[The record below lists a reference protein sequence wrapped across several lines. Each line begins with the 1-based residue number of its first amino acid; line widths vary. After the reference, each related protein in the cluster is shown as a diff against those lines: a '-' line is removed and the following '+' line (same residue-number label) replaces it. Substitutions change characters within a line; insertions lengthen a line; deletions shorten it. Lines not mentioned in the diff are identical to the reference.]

1 MKRIHITEEENKSI
15 VETRPKIMYYFSIAG
30 IWGALGSYIYLSI
43 CKVITSANFN
53 ADNILLPLIVF
64 LAFYMIS
71 IKRIVYINRNEKYV
85 EIISQNIIYKKTI
98 NLKFDEIES
107 CSMSYGRGGNY
118 AKGGSAVL
126 ILKSGQQLMLSNSD
140 LGFKSS
146 VDENK
151 NLVIYINNKLK

>member
-1 MKRIHITEEENKSI
+1 MKRIHIVEEENISTI
-15 VETRPKIMYYFSIAG
+15 ETRPKIMHYFSVSG
-30 IWGALGSYIYLSI
+30 ICGALGLYIYLSVS
-43 CKVITSANFN
+43 KVLIGTNFD

-71 IKRIVYINRNEKYV
+71 IKRIIHINRNERYV
-85 EIISQNIIYKKTI
+85 EIISQNIIYKKMV

-107 CSMSYGRGGNY
+107 CSMSYGRGGSY

-146 VDENK
+146 IDENK
-151 NLVIYINNKLK
+151 DLVCYISDKLK